1 MPHALIIGASRGI
14 GLELVRQYLAEG
26 WQVSATARDA
36 KALATLTA
44 MGATTTN
51 LDVTDEASVEAF
63 GRFAGTARYD
73 VAVYVAGVIE
83 RGDAQAAPSTAAF
96 DALMHANVLGAMRLI
111 PIVAPRVAAA
121 GGRFGFI
128 SSLLASIAEADSSVT
143 WLYRVSKSALN
154 MAVRAARKDY
164 PGAIM
169 VLLSPG
175 WVRTDMGGASAPV
188 GVTES
193 VAGLREVIARL
204 GPDDTGTFRNYQ
216 GRTLPW

>member
-14 GLELVRQYLAEG
+14 GLELVRQYRADG
-26 WQVSATARDA
+26 WQVSATARSADGLS
-36 KALATLTA
+36 AL
-44 MGATTTN
+44 GALGAAALW
-51 LDVTDEASVEAF
+51 LDVTDETSISAF
-63 GRFAGTARYD
+63 GASTAADRYD
-73 VAVYVAGVIE
+73 VAIYVAGVIE
-83 RGDAQAAPSTAAF
+83 RGDATQAPSTAAF

-111 PIVAPRVAAA
+111 PLVAPRVAAT

-175 WVRTDMGGASAPV
+175 WVRTDMGGASAPL
-188 GVTES
+188 GVTAS
-193 VAGLREVIARL
+193 VSGLRRIIAGLQPE
-204 GPDDTGTFRNYQ
+204 DTGTFRNYE
-216 GRTLPW
+216 GRTMPW